1 MNYTCLDLFG
11 VFSVES
17 SDWTLFHNLS
27 DLGVSFCG
35 TLILN
40 QSGSPTKKV
49 QRPHHLQYPVSGVL
63 WE

>member
-1 MNYTCLDLFG
+1 MNYTCLDQSSTTLFG

-49 QRPHHLQYPVSGVL
+49 RI
-63 WE
+63 

>member
-1 MNYTCLDLFG
+1 MNYTCLDQSSTTLFG

-35 TLILN
+35 TLIFN

-49 QRPHHLQYPVSGVL
+49 RI
-63 WE
+63 